1 MYDIGEKRVNLLMLH
16 PESGCQGMKITKRK
30 WADKQPPLFFYRDSD
45 SGKLLLQNNEM
56 KDYTDILFNEY
67 APSVFERS
75 LQNRLLKTQGKGK
88 ERQNNY
94 YNYEIADLVKYLCR
108 DTDITRESI
117 KENIDK
123 IIKKLQ
129 PQNAK
134 ELGRLKKQLD
144 DTLSEYDKNFVA
156 KGTEVTL
163 YRALLNLINGRNDVQ
178 RAMAVAT
185 SYLSCPNLHK
195 EQQNSIYDQW

>member
-1 MYDIGEKRVNLLMLH
+1 
-16 PESGCQGMKITKRK
+16 MKITKRK

-144 DTLSEYDKNFVA
+144 DTLSEYGKNFVA

-185 SYLSCPNLHK
+185 SYLSCPNLHQ